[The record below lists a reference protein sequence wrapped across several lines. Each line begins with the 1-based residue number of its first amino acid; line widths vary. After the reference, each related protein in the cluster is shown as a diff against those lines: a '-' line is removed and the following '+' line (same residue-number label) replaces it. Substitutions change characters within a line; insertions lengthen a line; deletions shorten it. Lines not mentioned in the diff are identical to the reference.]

1 MQPTKTLLRAKRRPR
16 QLPQELRS
24 LAALAEL
31 TNLIS
36 QAEFE
41 RFRGAYLRLFEKE
54 YGSRSTRQWRGADG
68 ELTSF
73 MKKFSARCRAPE
85 RHAAMTTLLKYIG
98 LATYRSPDE
107 VNPFTLFE
115 TIATL
120 RSILRRVAVEMN
132 LQPNPVQLSSDT
144 PPVVLGSVDGRILIA
159 AVPVAYWILPMLD
172 GIEARRLGI
181 CDACQRLYVARRR
194 DQLGCSRKCGD
205 TLYMRRYR
213 NPEYRNRNRP
223 DSKRR
228 QIRKATQEF
237 ERSQPPGE
245 LSPRTRLS
253 PAKIDKPDGCG

>member
-1 MQPTKTLLRAKRRPR
+1 MKLTKTKRGKR
-16 QLPQELRS
+16 QLPQELRA
-24 LAALAEL
+24 LAALVEL

-41 RFRGAYLRLFEKE
+41 RFSGAYLGLFKKE
-54 YGSRSTRQWRGADG
+54 YGARSEKRQRGE

-73 MKKFSARCRAPE
+73 LEEFSARCRAPE
-85 RHAAMTTLLKYIG
+85 HLDAMTTLLKCMG
-98 LATYRSPDE
+98 LSRFRPAE
-107 VNPFTLFE
+107 VKNPFTLFE

-120 RSILRRVAVEMN
+120 RSILRTVAEELN
-132 LQPNPVQLSSDT
+132 LQPNWVQLPSDT
-144 PPVVLGSVDGRILIA
+144 QPVLLGRVKGRIQVT

-213 NPEYRNRNRP
+213 NPEYRNRNQP
-223 DSKRR
+223 NSKRH
-228 QIRKATQEF
+228 QIRKAIRESQ
-237 ERSQPPGE
+237 RSIAAKRAAVTDE
-245 LSPRTRLS
+245 VKPR
-253 PAKIDKPDGCG
+253 KN

>member
-16 QLPQELRS
+16 QLPQRLRS
-24 LAALAEL
+24 LAALVEL

-54 YGSRSTRQWRGADG
+54 YGSRSTRQQRGADG

-85 RHAAMTTLLKYIG
+85 RHAAMTTLLKYIA

-120 RSILRRVAVEMN
+120 RSILRTVAMGLN
-132 LQPNPVQLSSDT
+132 LQPNSVQLPSDT
-144 PPVVLGSVDGRILIA
+144 PPVVLCSVDGRIQIP

-213 NPEYRNRNRP
+213 NPEYRRRNRP
-223 DSKRR
+223 DSKRS
-228 QIRKATQEF
+228 QIRKASQEF
-237 ERSQPPGE
+237 KRSIAAKRAAPTDQ
-245 LSPRTRLS
+245 LKPR
-253 PAKIDKPDGCG
+253 KN

>member
-1 MQPTKTLLRAKRRPR
+1 MPPTKRLPHANRRPR
-16 QLPQELRS
+16 QLPKELRS
-24 LAALAEL
+24 LAALVEL
-31 TNLIS
+31 TNVIN

-41 RFRGAYLRLFEKE
+41 RFRGANLRLFEKE
-54 YGSRSTRQWRGADG
+54 YGSRSKRQQRKADD
-68 ELTSF
+68 ELMSF
-73 MKKFSARCRAPE
+73 MKKFSVRCRAPK
-85 RHAAMTTLLKYIG
+85 RRAAMTTLLKYIG

-120 RSILRRVAVEMN
+120 RAILRSVAMALN
-132 LQPNPVQLSSDT
+132 RQPNHVQLPSDK
-144 PPVVLGSVDGRILIA
+144 PPVVLSSADGRIQIA

-213 NPEYRNRNRP
+213 TPEYRKRNRP

-228 QIRKATQEF
+228 QLRKAIQEV
-237 ERSQPPGE
+237 ERSIAAKRATLTDQIK
-245 LSPRTRLS
+245 PR
-253 PAKIDKPDGCG
+253 KN

>member
-1 MQPTKTLLRAKRRPR
+1 MQPTKTLLRAKRGPR
-16 QLPQELRS
+16 QLPQRLRS
-24 LAALAEL
+24 LAALVEL

-54 YGSRSTRQWRGADG
+54 YGLRSTRQPRGADLG
-68 ELTSF
+68 LMSF
-73 MKKFSARCRAPE
+73 LKRFSARCRAPE
-85 RHAAMTTLLKYIG
+85 RRAAMTTLLKYIA
-98 LATYRSPDE
+98 LATYRSPNE

-120 RSILRRVAVEMN
+120 RCILRRVAVELN
-132 LQPNPVQLSSDT
+132 LQSNPVQLPSDT
-144 PPVVLGSVDGRILIA
+144 PPVVLGSVDGRIQIA

-213 NPEYRNRNRP
+213 NPEYRNRNSP

-228 QIRKATQEF
+228 QIRKAIQELK
-237 ERSQPPGE
+237 RSIAAG
-245 LSPRTRLS
+245 RTA
-253 PAKIDKPDGCG
+253 PADQVKLRKN

>member
-1 MQPTKTLLRAKRRPR
+1 MQPTKTFLRARRRAR

-24 LAALAEL
+24 LAALVEL

-41 RFRGAYLRLFEKE
+41 RFCGGYLRLLEKE
-54 YGSRSTRQWRGADG
+54 YGSRSTRQQRRADD
-68 ELTSF
+68 ELMAF
-73 MKKFSARCRAPE
+73 MKKFSARCREPE
-85 RHAAMTTLLKYIG
+85 RRAAMTTLLKYIA
-98 LATYRSPDE
+98 LATDRSPDQ

-120 RSILRRVAVEMN
+120 RSILRTVAMGLN
-132 LQPNPVQLSSDT
+132 LQPNTLQLPSDK
-144 PPVVLGSVDGRILIA
+144 PPVLLGRVDGRIQIA

-181 CDACQRLYVARRR
+181 CDACQQLYVARRR
-194 DQLGCSRKCGD
+194 DQLGCSRQCGD

-213 NPEYRNRNRP
+213 NPEYRKRNRP

-228 QIRKATQEF
+228 QIRKAIQEF
-237 ERSQPPGE
+237 ERSIA
-245 LSPRTRLS
+245 
-253 PAKIDKPDGCG
+253 AKRATDQVERRKN

>member
-1 MQPTKTLLRAKRRPR
+1 MKLTKTKRRKR

-36 QAEFE
+36 QAEFDG
-41 RFRGAYLRLFEKE
+41 FYGAYLRLFEKE
-54 YGSRSTRQWRGADG
+54 YGSRSKRQRRGADD

-73 MKKFSARCRAPE
+73 MKKFSARCRAPQY
-85 RHAAMTTLLKYIG
+85 RGAMTTLLKYIG
-98 LATYRSPDE
+98 SGTFRSPDE
-107 VNPFTLFE
+107 VKNPITLFE

-120 RSILRRVAVEMN
+120 RSILRKVAEELN
-132 LQPNPVQLSSDT
+132 LQPNFVQLPSDT
-144 PPVVLGSVDGRILIA
+144 PPVQLGNVKGRIQVT
-159 AVPVAYWILPMLD
+159 AVPVAFWILPMLD
-172 GIEARRLGI
+172 GIDARRLGI

-228 QIRKATQEF
+228 QIRKAIQEF
-237 ERSQPPGE
+237 QRSIAAKRAAPTDQVK
-245 LSPRTRLS
+245 PR
-253 PAKIDKPDGCG
+253 KN